1 MKEIKFDLIEAIC
14 EEQDFD
20 ELLLKILNCNKQK
33 RINQILQDIE
43 ENNNFDAEIKKK
55 LYEEIFGYVE
65 DTNNYLKTNLKEIFT
80 IAVKETIV
88 KINNEIMEGKIKLSR
103 KIKIIIADDNIH
115 ICRFIKEFLEKYE
128 DIEILGIANSD
139 EDEIKMI
146 EELKPEIVITD
157 LMRNHRYTGL
167 DIIKSYFAKNKD
179 VAFLVISADNK
190 SDVINGGLE
199 VAGYIKKPV
208 NDYEEI
214 YTELKRIKRELE
226 NKKYLEWDEKYHNL
240 EILNIRK
247 MLSFKEKRI
256 LKKLGITI
264 KNKKHTECEIEC
276 LMLELLLYY
285 DDPEEYLSKEE
296 KKYQKSLEGTGVS
309 REEYNK
315 LLNKITKIKGDLK
328 TLNLIDFLENSC

>member
-1 MKEIKFDLIEAIC
+1 MKEIKFDLIDEIC

-20 ELLLKILNCNKQK
+20 ELLLRILNCNKQK

-43 ENNNFDAEIKKK
+43 ENNDFDAETKKK
-55 LYEEIFGYVE
+55 LYEEIFEYVE

-80 IAVKETIV
+80 IAAKETIV

-115 ICRFIKEFLEKYE
+115 ICKFIKEFLEKYE

-179 VAFLVISADNK
+179 IAFLVISADNK

-315 LLNKITKIKGDLK
+315 LLNKITKIKGDL
-328 TLNLIDFLENSC
+328 

>member
-1 MKEIKFDLIEAIC
+1 MKEIKFDLIDEIC

-33 RINQILQDIE
+33 RINQILQNIE
-43 ENNNFDAEIKKK
+43 ENNNFDTETKKK

-80 IAVKETIV
+80 IAAKETIV

-103 KIKIIIADDNIH
+103 KIKIIIVDDNIH
-115 ICRFIKEFLEKYE
+115 ICKFIKEFLEKYE

-179 VAFLVISADNK
+179 IAFLVISADNK

-315 LLNKITKIKGDLK
+315 LLNKITKIKGEL
-328 TLNLIDFLENSC
+328 

>member
-80 IAVKETIV
+80 IAVKEAIV

-115 ICRFIKEFLEKYE
+115 ICKFIKEFLEKYE

-190 SDVINGGLE
+190 SDVINDGLE

-247 MLSFKEKRI
+247 MLSFKEKRL

-285 DDPEEYLSKEE
+285 DDPEEYLSIEE

-315 LLNKITKIKGDLK
+315 LLNKITKIKGEL
-328 TLNLIDFLENSC
+328 

>member
-1 MKEIKFDLIEAIC
+1 MKEIKFDLIDEIC

-43 ENNNFDAEIKKK
+43 KNNNFDTETKKK

-80 IAVKETIV
+80 IAAKETIV

-115 ICRFIKEFLEKYE
+115 ICKFTKEFLEKYE

-179 VAFLVISADNK
+179 IAFLVISADNK

-315 LLNKITKIKGDLK
+315 LLNKITKIKGEL
-328 TLNLIDFLENSC
+328 

>member
-1 MKEIKFDLIEAIC
+1 MIFSAYSIGIETEKNSISKLS
-14 EEQDFD
+14 FD
-20 ELLLKILNCNKQK
+20 ERIEYYKKSSQIKVDNVEITNK
-33 RINQILQDIE
+33 
-43 ENNNFDAEIKKK
+43 
-55 LYEEIFGYVE
+55 
-65 DTNNYLKTNLKEIFT
+65 
-80 IAVKETIV
+80 IV
-88 KINNEIMEGKIKLSR
+88 KLSTCSYINSR
-103 KIKIIIADDNIH
+103 TRPTDQRYYIIADDNIH
-115 ICRFIKEFLEKYE
+115 ICKFIKEFLEKYE

-179 VAFLVISADNK
+179 IAFLVISADNK

-214 YTELKRIKRELE
+214 YTELKKIKRELE

-315 LLNKITKIKGDLK
+315 LLN
-328 TLNLIDFLENSC
+328 

>member
-115 ICRFIKEFLEKYE
+115 ICKFIKEFLEKYE

-157 LMRNHRYTGL
+157 IMRNHRYTGL

-199 VAGYIKKPV
+199 VAGYIKKPI

-247 MLSFKEKRI
+247 MLSFKEKRL

-285 DDPEEYLSKEE
+285 DDPEEYLSIEE

-315 LLNKITKIKGDLK
+315 LLNKITKIKGEL
-328 TLNLIDFLENSC
+328 

>member
-1 MKEIKFDLIEAIC
+1 MEEIKIDLIDEIC
-14 EEQDFD
+14 KEQDFD
-20 ELLLKILNCNKQK
+20 ELLLEILKCNKQN
-33 RINQILQDIE
+33 RINKILQDID
-43 ENNNFDAEIKKK
+43 ENNNIDNDLKRR
-55 LYEEIFGYVE
+55 LYEEIFAYVE
-65 DTNNYLKTNLKEIFT
+65 DTNNYLKANLKEIFA
-80 IAVKETIV
+80 IATKKTIV
-88 KINNEIMEGKIKLSR
+88 KINNEIMEGKIKVSR

-115 ICRFIKEFLEKYE
+115 ICKFIKDFLEKYE
-128 DIEILGIANSD
+128 DIEILGIANTD

-167 DIIKSYFAKNKD
+167 DIIKSYFTKNKD
-179 VAFLVISADNK
+179 VAFLVISADKK

-264 KNKKHTECEIEC
+264 KDKKHTECEIEC

-315 LLNKITKIKGDLK
+315 LLNKITKIKGEL
-328 TLNLIDFLENSC
+328 

>member
-1 MKEIKFDLIEAIC
+1 MKEIKFDLIDEIC

-33 RINQILQDIE
+33 RINQILQNIE
-43 ENNNFDAEIKKK
+43 ENNNFDTETKKK

-80 IAVKETIV
+80 IAAKETIV

-115 ICRFIKEFLEKYE
+115 ICKFTKEFLEKYE

-139 EDEIKMI
+139 EDEIRMI

-315 LLNKITKIKGDLK
+315 LLNKITKIKGEL
-328 TLNLIDFLENSC
+328 

>member
-1 MKEIKFDLIEAIC
+1 MTEKEQEILALYLKDLQKKRLIIAFIIIC
-14 EEQDFD
+14 VIIIGGASAKKYLTQK
-20 ELLLKILNCNKQK
+20 LLKILNCNKQK

-43 ENNNFDAEIKKK
+43 ENNNFDTETKKN

-80 IAVKETIV
+80 IAAKETIV
-88 KINNEIMEGKIKLSR
+88 KINNEIMKGRIKLSR

-115 ICRFIKEFLEKYE
+115 ICKFIKEFLEKYE

-139 EDEIKMI
+139 EDEIRMI
-146 EELKPEIVITD
+146 EELKPEIVIID

-179 VAFLVISADNK
+179 IAFLVISADNK

-208 NDYEEI
+208 NDYKEI

-285 DDPEEYLSKEE
+285 DDLEEYLSREE
-296 KKYQKSLEGTGVS
+296 K
-309 REEYNK
+309 N
-315 LLNKITKIKGDLK
+315 IK
-328 TLNLIDFLENSC
+328 NL

>member
-1 MKEIKFDLIEAIC
+1 MKEIKFDLIDEIC

-43 ENNNFDAEIKKK
+43 ENNNFDTETKKK

-115 ICRFIKEFLEKYE
+115 ICKFIKEFLEKYE

-199 VAGYIKKPV
+199 VAGYIKKPI

-247 MLSFKEKRI
+247 MLSFKEKRL

-285 DDPEEYLSKEE
+285 DDPEEYLSIEE

-315 LLNKITKIKGDLK
+315 LLNKITKIKGEL
-328 TLNLIDFLENSC
+328 

>member
-115 ICRFIKEFLEKYE
+115 ICKFIKEFLEKYE

-247 MLSFKEKRI
+247 MLSFKEKRL

-285 DDPEEYLSKEE
+285 DDPEEYLSIEE

-315 LLNKITKIKGDLK
+315 LLNKITKIKGEL
-328 TLNLIDFLENSC
+328 

>member
-1 MKEIKFDLIEAIC
+1 MKEIKFDLIDEIC

-33 RINQILQDIE
+33 RINQILQNIE
-43 ENNNFDAEIKKK
+43 ENNNFDTEIKKK

-80 IAVKETIV
+80 IAAKETIV

-115 ICRFIKEFLEKYE
+115 ICKFIKEFLEKYE

-179 VAFLVISADNK
+179 IAFLVISADNK

-315 LLNKITKIKGDLK
+315 LLNKITKIK
-328 TLNLIDFLENSC
+328 

>member
-1 MKEIKFDLIEAIC
+1 MKEIKFDLIDEIC

-43 ENNNFDAEIKKK
+43 KNNNFDTETKKK

-80 IAVKETIV
+80 IAAKETIV

-115 ICRFIKEFLEKYE
+115 ICKFIKEFLEKYE

-167 DIIKSYFAKNKD
+167 DIIKSYFTKNKD
-179 VAFLVISADNK
+179 IAFLVISADNK

-315 LLNKITKIKGDLK
+315 LLNKITKIKGEL
-328 TLNLIDFLENSC
+328 

>member
-1 MKEIKFDLIEAIC
+1 MKEIKFDLIDEIC

-33 RINQILQDIE
+33 RINQILQNIE
-43 ENNNFDAEIKKK
+43 ENNNFDTEIKKK

-80 IAVKETIV
+80 IAAKETIV

-115 ICRFIKEFLEKYE
+115 ICKFTKEFLEKYE

-139 EDEIKMI
+139 EDEIRMI

-179 VAFLVISADNK
+179 IAFLVISADNK

-315 LLNKITKIKGDLK
+315 LLNKITKIKGEL
-328 TLNLIDFLENSC
+328 

>member
-1 MKEIKFDLIEAIC
+1 MKEIKFDLIDEIC

-43 ENNNFDAEIKKK
+43 KNNNFDTETKKK

-80 IAVKETIV
+80 IAAKETIV

-115 ICRFIKEFLEKYE
+115 ICKFTKEFLEKYE

-139 EDEIKMI
+139 EDEIRMI

-179 VAFLVISADNK
+179 IAFLVISADNK

-315 LLNKITKIKGDLK
+315 LLNKITKIKGEL
-328 TLNLIDFLENSC
+328 

>member
-1 MKEIKFDLIEAIC
+1 MEEIKIDLIDEIC
-14 EEQDFD
+14 KEQDFD
-20 ELLLKILNCNKQK
+20 ELLLEILKCNKRN
-33 RINQILQDIE
+33 RINKILQDID
-43 ENNNFDAEIKKK
+43 ENNNIDNDLKRI
-55 LYEEIFGYVE
+55 LYEEIFAYVE
-65 DTNNYLKTNLKEIFT
+65 DTNNYLKANLKEIFA
-80 IAVKETIV
+80 IATKKTIV
-88 KINNEIMEGKIKLSR
+88 KINNEIMEGKIKVSR

-115 ICRFIKEFLEKYE
+115 ICKFIKDFLEKYE
-128 DIEILGIANSD
+128 DIEILGIANTD

-167 DIIKSYFAKNKD
+167 DIIKSYFTKNKD
-179 VAFLVISADNK
+179 VAFLVISADEK

-208 NDYEEI
+208 NDYGEI
-214 YTELKRIKRELE
+214 YIELKRIKRELE

-315 LLNKITKIKGDLK
+315 LLNKITKIKGE
-328 TLNLIDFLENSC
+328 F

>member
-1 MKEIKFDLIEAIC
+1 MKEIKFDLIDEIC

-33 RINQILQDIE
+33 RINQILQNIE
-43 ENNNFDAEIKKK
+43 ENNNFDTETKKK

-80 IAVKETIV
+80 IAAKETIV

-115 ICRFIKEFLEKYE
+115 ICKFTKEFLEKYE

-179 VAFLVISADNK
+179 ITFLVISADNK

-315 LLNKITKIKGDLK
+315 LLNKITKIKGEL
-328 TLNLIDFLENSC
+328 

>member
-1 MKEIKFDLIEAIC
+1 MKEIKFDLIDEIC
-14 EEQDFD
+14 KEQDFD

-33 RINQILQDIE
+33 GINQILKDIDK
-43 ENNNFDAEIKKK
+43 NNNFDDELKKK

-65 DTNNYLKTNLKEIFT
+65 DANNYLKENLKEIFT
-80 IAVKETIV
+80 VAIKETIV
-88 KINNEIMEGKIKLSR
+88 KINNEIMEGEIKLGR

-115 ICRFIKEFLEKYE
+115 MCKFIKEFLEKYE
-128 DIEILGIANSD
+128 DIEILGIANTD

-167 DIIKSYFAKNKD
+167 DIIKKYFVKNKD
-179 VAFLVISADNK
+179 IAFLVISADNK
-190 SDVINGGLE
+190 SDVINSGLE
-199 VAGYIKKPV
+199 VAGYIEKPI

-214 YTELKRIKRELE
+214 YTELKRIKKELE

-240 EILNIRK
+240 GILNIRK
-247 MLSFKEKRI
+247 LLNFKEKKI

-276 LMLELLLYY
+276 LMLELLYYY

-296 KKYQKSLEGTGVS
+296 KKYQKSLEGTGVG

-315 LLNKITKIKGDLK
+315 LLNKITKIKGEL
-328 TLNLIDFLENSC
+328 

>member
-1 MKEIKFDLIEAIC
+1 MKEIKFDLIDEIC
-14 EEQDFD
+14 EEQYFD

-33 RINQILQDIE
+33 RINQILQNIE
-43 ENNNFDAEIKKK
+43 ENNNFDTETKKK

-80 IAVKETIV
+80 IAAKETIV

-115 ICRFIKEFLEKYE
+115 ICKFIKEFLEKYE

-179 VAFLVISADNK
+179 ITFLVISADNK

-315 LLNKITKIKGDLK
+315 LLNKITKIKGEL
-328 TLNLIDFLENSC
+328 

>member
-1 MKEIKFDLIEAIC
+1 MKEIKFDLIDEIC

-43 ENNNFDAEIKKK
+43 ENNNFDTETKKK

-80 IAVKETIV
+80 IAAKETIV

-115 ICRFIKEFLEKYE
+115 ICKFIKEFLEKYE

-167 DIIKSYFAKNKD
+167 DIIKSYFTKNKD
-179 VAFLVISADNK
+179 IAFLVISADNK

-315 LLNKITKIKGDLK
+315 LLNKITKIKGEL
-328 TLNLIDFLENSC
+328 

>member
-1 MKEIKFDLIEAIC
+1 MKEIKFDLIDEIC

-33 RINQILQDIE
+33 RINQILQNIE
-43 ENNNFDAEIKKK
+43 ENNNFDTETKKK

-80 IAVKETIV
+80 IAAKETIV

-115 ICRFIKEFLEKYE
+115 ICKFIKEFLEKYE

-146 EELKPEIVITD
+146 EELNPEIVITD

-179 VAFLVISADNK
+179 IAFLVISADNK

-315 LLNKITKIKGDLK
+315 LLNKITKIKGEL
-328 TLNLIDFLENSC
+328 

>member
-1 MKEIKFDLIEAIC
+1 MKEIKFDLIDEIC

-80 IAVKETIV
+80 IAAKETIV

-115 ICRFIKEFLEKYE
+115 ICKFIKEFLEKYE

-179 VAFLVISADNK
+179 ITFLVISADNK

-315 LLNKITKIKGDLK
+315 LLNKITKIKGEL
-328 TLNLIDFLENSC
+328 

>member
-1 MKEIKFDLIEAIC
+1 MKEIKFDLIDEIC

-33 RINQILQDIE
+33 RINQILQNIE
-43 ENNNFDAEIKKK
+43 ENNNFDTETKKK

-80 IAVKETIV
+80 IAAKETIV

-115 ICRFIKEFLEKYE
+115 ICKFIKEFLEKYE

-139 EDEIKMI
+139 DDEIKMI

-179 VAFLVISADNK
+179 IAFLVISADNK

-315 LLNKITKIKGDLK
+315 LLNKITKIKGEL
-328 TLNLIDFLENSC
+328 

>member
-1 MKEIKFDLIEAIC
+1 MKEIKFDLIDEIC

-33 RINQILQDIE
+33 RINQILQNIE
-43 ENNNFDAEIKKK
+43 ENNNFDTEIKKK

-80 IAVKETIV
+80 IAAKETIV

-115 ICRFIKEFLEKYE
+115 ICKFIKEFLEKYE

-179 VAFLVISADNK
+179 IAFLVISADNK

-247 MLSFKEKRI
+247 MLSFKEKS
-256 LKKLGITI
+256 
-264 KNKKHTECEIEC
+264 
-276 LMLELLLYY
+276 LLYSSLLT
-285 DDPEEYLSKEE
+285 PVPSK
-296 KKYQKSLEGTGVS
+296 
-309 REEYNK
+309 
-315 LLNKITKIKGDLK
+315 
-328 TLNLIDFLENSC
+328 DF

>member
-1 MKEIKFDLIEAIC
+1 MKEIKFDLIDEIC

-43 ENNNFDAEIKKK
+43 ENNDFDAETKKK
-55 LYEEIFGYVE
+55 LYEEIFEYVE

-80 IAVKETIV
+80 IAAKETIV

-115 ICRFIKEFLEKYE
+115 ICKFTKEFLEKYE

-179 VAFLVISADNK
+179 IAFLVISADNK

-315 LLNKITKIKGDLK
+315 LLNKITKIKGEL
-328 TLNLIDFLENSC
+328 

>member
-1 MKEIKFDLIEAIC
+1 MKEIKFDLIDEIC

-43 ENNNFDAEIKKK
+43 KNNNFDTETKKK

-80 IAVKETIV
+80 IAAKETIV

-115 ICRFIKEFLEKYE
+115 ICKFIKEFLEKYE

-179 VAFLVISADNK
+179 IAFLVISADNK

-315 LLNKITKIKGDLK
+315 LLNKITKIKGEL
-328 TLNLIDFLENSC
+328 

>member
-1 MKEIKFDLIEAIC
+1 MKEIKFDLIDEIC

-115 ICRFIKEFLEKYE
+115 ICKFIKEFLEKYE

-247 MLSFKEKRI
+247 MLSFKEKRL

-285 DDPEEYLSKEE
+285 DDPEEYLSIEE

-315 LLNKITKIKGDLK
+315 LLNKITKIKGEL
-328 TLNLIDFLENSC
+328 

>member
-1 MKEIKFDLIEAIC
+1 MKEIKFDLIDEIC

-33 RINQILQDIE
+33 RINQILQNIE
-43 ENNNFDAEIKKK
+43 ENNNFDTETKKK

-80 IAVKETIV
+80 IAAKETIV

-115 ICRFIKEFLEKYE
+115 ICKFTKEFLEKYE

-315 LLNKITKIKGDLK
+315 LLNKITKIKGEL
-328 TLNLIDFLENSC
+328 

>member
-115 ICRFIKEFLEKYE
+115 ICKFIKEFLEKYE

-247 MLSFKEKRI
+247 MLSFKEKRL

-285 DDPEEYLSKEE
+285 DDPEEYLSIEE
-296 KKYQKSLEGTGVS
+296 KKYQKSLEGTVVS

-315 LLNKITKIKGDLK
+315 LLNKITKIKGEL
-328 TLNLIDFLENSC
+328 

>member
-1 MKEIKFDLIEAIC
+1 MKEIKFDLIDEIC

-33 RINQILQDIE
+33 RINQILQNIE
-43 ENNNFDAEIKKK
+43 ENNNFDTEIKKK

-80 IAVKETIV
+80 IAAKETIV

-103 KIKIIIADDNIH
+103 KIKIIIADDNEH
-115 ICRFIKEFLEKYE
+115 ICKFIKEFLEKYE

-179 VAFLVISADNK
+179 IAFLVISADNK

-315 LLNKITKIKGDLK
+315 LLNKITKIKGEL
-328 TLNLIDFLENSC
+328 

>member
-1 MKEIKFDLIEAIC
+1 MEEIKLDLIEEIC

-43 ENNNFDAEIKKK
+43 ENNNFDAEIKRK
-55 LYEEIFGYVE
+55 LYEEIFGYVK

-80 IAVKETIV
+80 IAAKETIV
-88 KINNEIMEGKIKLSR
+88 KINNEIMEGNIKLSR

-115 ICRFIKEFLEKYE
+115 ICKFIKEFLEKYE

-179 VAFLVISADNK
+179 IAFLVISADNK

-315 LLNKITKIKGDLK
+315 LLNKITKIKGEL
-328 TLNLIDFLENSC
+328 

>member
-1 MKEIKFDLIEAIC
+1 MKEIKFDLIDEIC

-33 RINQILQDIE
+33 RINQILQNIE
-43 ENNNFDAEIKKK
+43 ENNNFDTEIKKK

-80 IAVKETIV
+80 IAAKETIV

-115 ICRFIKEFLEKYE
+115 ICKFIKEFLEKYE

-179 VAFLVISADNK
+179 IAFLVISADNK

-285 DDPEEYLSKEE
+285 DDPEEYLKKKK

-315 LLNKITKIKGDLK
+315 LLNKITKIKGEL
-328 TLNLIDFLENSC
+328 